1 MEPPDSDSLRN
12 TSEGEERFRPIIRRE
27 GGPVTLATT
36 RRHLETRRLY
46 GAVMRMD
53 NLTFANRGSVV
64 FTGRM
69 GESSQRTC
77 KLLVAA
83 WAEQRVDAT

>member
-12 TSEGEERFRPIIRRE
+12 TSEERIRPIIRRE

>member
-1 MEPPDSDSLRN
+1 M
-12 TSEGEERFRPIIRRE
+12 
-27 GGPVTLATT
+27 TLATT

-53 NLTFANRGSVV
+53 NLTFANRESVV